1 MIYEA
6 FDTLA
11 SAFGTVW
18 EWAGSADPHYAFI
31 AGVVIWFTV
40 ERVLGF
46 VTTPIFKA
54 ASITIAL
61 LLVLLATGL
70 AQSFSAWTEAGG
82 SRPAI
87 ARGTAETNALGDL
100 VE

>member
-18 EWAGSADPHYAFI
+18 EWAGSANPHHAFI
-31 AGVVIWFTV
+31 AGVVIWFMV

-46 VTTPIFKA
+46 VATPIFKA

-61 LLVLLATGL
+61 ILVLLATGL
-70 AQSFSAWTEAGG
+70 AQSFSTWTEAGG

-87 ARGTAETNALGDL
+87 ARGAAETNALKDL
-100 VE
+100 AE